1 MARKLMHMRQHLWLA
16 AGVVLLLVPLVSLLT
31 SEEAKAGPPT
41 TSATVL
47 ATVRIN
53 TLEVTVSAP
62 ASVTTDTPFRVT
74 AAVKNI
80 GSTKI
85 MGAKATIHL
94 PVLGTS
100 TAFTLRGQEDKN
112 LGVISPGKDKNAKWN
127 LVAKA
132 KGNYFIMVTASGT
145 EEVSGDLLVSQDTT
159 LIIEVKDSGTGP
171 GKADVQSVVT
181 SILDALRRVAF
192 FR

>member
-1 MARKLMHMRQHLWLA
+1 MARKLMHMRQYLWLA
-16 AGVVLLLVPLVSLLT
+16 AGVILLLVSLVSLLT

-74 AAVKNI
+74 AAVKNT

-85 MGAKATIHL
+85 MRVTATIHL
-94 PVLGTS
+94 PALGTS

-112 LGVISPGKDKNAKWN
+112 LGVISSGKDKNAKWN
-127 LVAKA
+127 LVAKFT
-132 KGNYFIMVTASGT
+132 GNYVILVTALGT
-145 EEVSGDLLVSQDTT
+145 EEVSGDLLDAQDTT
-159 LIIEVKDSGTGP
+159 LMTVVEDPGTGP
-171 GKADVQSVVT
+171 GKSDVQSVVT
-181 SILDALRRVAF
+181 SILDALRHVAF